1 MARKL
6 RKEEVH
12 DTIID
17 ALNDCGIYGADDPEE
32 QHTASY
38 VLAAL
43 EDEGIIDDREVDL

>member
-1 MARKL
+1 MVRKL
-6 RKEEVH
+6 RKQEVL
-12 DTIID
+12 DTIVD
-17 ALNDCGIYGADDPEE
+17 ALNDCGIDGPEE